1 MVQFNKINI
10 EGVTILNAH
19 QNPDPKE
26 LTLKIID
33 GKLVIHATGLDY
45 PTVTQMM
52 AQAQLHFM
60 QRTLAAAP
68 ETDEK
73 QIKALKG
80 EIYDIYN
87 ATASNVLDMFDPT
100 AEKCTNLTAE
110 AILKAENEIL
120 AEGAKDEVKNV

>member
-1 MVQFNKINI
+1 M
-10 EGVTILNAH
+10 NAH
-19 QNPDPKE
+19 QNPNPKE
-26 LTLKIID
+26 VTLKIVD
-33 GKLVIHATGLDY
+33 GKLIIHAIGLDY
-45 PTVTQMM
+45 PTITQML

-60 QRTLAAAP
+60 QRTLAAVP
-68 ETDEK
+68 QTDQK
-73 QIKALKG
+73 QVKAIKG

>member
-1 MVQFNKINI
+1 M
-10 EGVTILNAH
+10 
-19 QNPDPKE
+19 DPKE
-26 LTLKIID
+26 LSLKIID
-33 GKLVIHATGLDY
+33 GKLVIRVTGLDY

-73 QIKALKG
+73 QMKALKG

-120 AEGAKDEVKNV
+120 EKDGKADGT

>member
-10 EGVTILNAH
+10 EGVTILKAH

-26 LTLKIID
+26 LILKIID
-33 GKLVIHATGLDY
+33 GKLVIHAVGLDY
-45 PTVTQMM
+45 PIVTQMM

-60 QRTLAAAP
+60 QRTLSAAP

-73 QIKALKG
+73 QMKALKG

-87 ATASNVLDMFDPT
+87 TTASNVLDMFDPT
-100 AEKCTNLTAE
+100 TEKCTSLTAE
-110 AILKAENEIL
+110 AILRAENEIL
-120 AEGAKDEVKNV
+120 AEGAVDETKNV

>member
-10 EGVTILNAH
+10 EGVTILKAH
-19 QNPDPKE
+19 QNPNPKE
-26 LTLKIID
+26 LILKIID
-33 GKLVIHATGLDY
+33 GKLVIHAIGLDY
-45 PTVTQMM
+45 PIVTQMM

-73 QIKALKG
+73 QMKALKC

-100 AEKCTNLTAE
+100 VEKCTNLTAE

>member
-10 EGVTILNAH
+10 EGVSILKAH
-19 QNPDPKE
+19 QNPNPQE
-26 LTLKIID
+26 LALKIID
-33 GKLVIHATGLDY
+33 GKLVIHAIGLDY
-45 PTVTQMM
+45 PTVTQML

-60 QRTLAAAP
+60 QRILAAAP

-73 QIKALKG
+73 QMKALKG

-87 ATASNVLDMFDPT
+87 AAASNVLDMFDPT
-100 AEKCTNLTAE
+100 VEKCTNLTAE

>member
-10 EGVTILNAH
+10 EGVSILKAH
-19 QNPDPKE
+19 QNPNPQE
-26 LTLKIID
+26 LALKIID
-33 GKLVIHATGLDY
+33 GKLVIHAIGLDY
-45 PTVTQMM
+45 PTVTQML

-60 QRTLAAAP
+60 QRILAAAP

-73 QIKALKG
+73 QMKALKG

-100 AEKCTNLTAE
+100 VEKCTNLTAE

>member
-10 EGVTILNAH
+10 EVVTILKAH

-26 LTLKIID
+26 LALKIID

-68 ETDEK
+68 
-73 QIKALKG
+73 
-80 EIYDIYN
+80 
-87 ATASNVLDMFDPT
+87 
-100 AEKCTNLTAE
+100 
-110 AILKAENEIL
+110 
-120 AEGAKDEVKNV
+120 

>member
-1 MVQFNKINI
+1 MK
-10 EGVTILNAH
+10 AH

-26 LTLKIID
+26 LILKIID
-33 GKLVIHATGLDY
+33 GKLVIHAVGLDY
-45 PTVTQMM
+45 PIVTQMM

-60 QRTLAAAP
+60 QRTLSAAP

-73 QIKALKG
+73 QMKALKG

-87 ATASNVLDMFDPT
+87 TTASNVLDMFDPT
-100 AEKCTNLTAE
+100 VEKCTNLTAE